1 MVLGLILQQFT
12 QFQVSKVSSNFIK
25 DQKQVLILLFLFFN
39 KLLFN
44 KPSRNDVFSYG
55 QNSVPAHIFP
65 VLCGIFA

>member
-25 DQKQVLILLFLFFN
+25 GQKQVLILLFLFF